1 MMRSGRE
8 QLVASQNRD
17 GGWGAQQGRASSTE
31 ITALATLA
39 LGRLDTSASRASATH
54 GLRWLADR
62 QHDDGGWP
70 VSAQVDGASWAT
82 ALAVLALDA
91 LGREPTRAVR
101 GARWLLRRAP
111 RTLGMTIS
119 LLHRFAP
126 STLAVRLNPDLKG
139 WAWTS
144 DATSFV
150 EPTCYALLAL
160 KRLRRHLPGAVVAER
175 IDEAEHMVYDRM
187 CRDGGWNYGN
197 STVLEAELWPYADVT
212 ALALLALVDRRQRE
226 ANQRSLG
233 ALRKMLQ
240 SVDSG
245 LSLAWATLCFEV
257 YGGEDLALW
266 RGRLVERYAR
276 TAFLGETKAVA
287 LALLAL
293 TGGAEAFR
301 L

>member
-1 MMRSGRE
+1 MTRSGE
-8 QLVASQNRD
+8 AQLVASQNRD
-17 GGWGAQQGRASSTE
+17 GGWGAQPGRASSTE

-39 LGRLDTSASRASATH
+39 LGRLDTPASRASATH
-54 GLRWLADR
+54 GVRWLAAR

-70 VSAQVDGASWAT
+70 VSARVDDGSWAT

-91 LGREPTRAVR
+91 LAREPGRTVR
-101 GARWLLRRAP
+101 GARWLLRRTP
-111 RTLGMTIS
+111 RTLGVTMS

-139 WAWTS
+139 WAWTA

-160 KRLRRHLPGAVVAER
+160 KRLRRHLPGAAVAER
-175 IDEAEHMVYDRM
+175 IDEAERMVYDRM

-212 ALALLALVDRRQRE
+212 ALALLALADHPQHER
-226 ANQRSLG
+226 NQRSLR
-233 ALRKMLQ
+233 ALRGMLQ
-240 SVDSG
+240 RVDSG
-245 LSLAWATLCFEV
+245 LSLAWATLCFAA
-257 YGGEDLALW
+257 YGEDVASW
-266 RGRLVERYAR
+266 RGRLVQRYAR

-293 TGGAEAFR
+293 SGGAEVLRA
-301 L
+301 

>member
-1 MMRSGRE
+1 MTRSGQE

-17 GGWGAQQGRASSTE
+17 GGWGAQEGRASSTE

-39 LGRLDTSASRASATH
+39 LGHLDTPGSRASGAH
-54 GLRWLADR
+54 GLRWLAAR

-70 VSAQVDGASWAT
+70 VSARLDDGSWAT

-91 LGREPTRAVR
+91 LGREPARAVR
-101 GARWLLRRAP
+101 GARWLLRRTP
-111 RTLGMTIS
+111 RTLGVATS
-119 LLHRFAP
+119 LLYRFAP

-139 WAWTS
+139 WAWTA
-144 DATSFV
+144 DAASFV

-160 KRLRRHLPGAVVAER
+160 KRVRRHLPGAVVADR
-175 IDEAEHMVYDRM
+175 IDEAERMVYDRM

-212 ALALLALVDRRQRE
+212 AIALLALADHPQRE
-226 ANQRSLG
+226 PNQKSLR
-233 ALRKMLQ
+233 ALRGMLQ
-240 SVDSG
+240 QVDSG
-245 LSLAWATLCFEV
+245 LSVAWATLCFAA
-257 YGGEDLALW
+257 YGEDVAPW

-293 TGGAEAFR
+293 SGGAEVFR
-301 L
+301 A